1 MSQKL
6 IAICGFKGS
15 GKDTI
20 GNFFVLNGYIKKS
33 FADPLK
39 DVVSILFDWD
49 RKMLQGD
56 TIESREWRE
65 LPDIWWE
72 ANLNWRSKD
81 NPFLKY
87 HPRFTPRVA
96 LQLMGTNIIR
106 DNFNSEFW
114 ILRFRK
120 ELSKLENENIVM
132 TDVRF
137 INELDEIKNNNG
149 IIIRVKRGDD
159 PYWFDL
165 AGAVNNNVA
174 SVLDIA
180 EFNELGIHPSET
192 NWIGYDYDYVIENN
206 GTLLDLTNNLQ
217 NLIESIN

>member
-1 MSQKL
+1 MSKL

-39 DVVSILFDWD
+39 DIVSAMFGWD
-49 RKMLQGD
+49 RALLQGE
-56 TIESREWRE
+56 TNESREWRE
-65 LPDIWWE
+65 QPDIWWE
-72 ANLNWRSKD
+72 AQLNWQSKD
-81 NPFLKY
+81 NPFVNF

-106 DNFNSEFW
+106 ETFNDNMW

-120 ELSKLENENIVM
+120 ELIKLKNENIVL

-137 INELDEIKNNNG
+137 INELNEIRDNNG
-149 IIIRVKRGDD
+149 IIIRVKRNSD
-159 PYWFDL
+159 PSWYSL
-165 AGAVNNNVA
+165 AESVNNGTA
-174 SVLDIA
+174 SLIEIA
-180 EFNELGIHPSET
+180 EFNSLGIHPSET
-192 NWIGYDYDYVIENN
+192 NWIGYEYDYIIEND
-206 GTLLDLTNNLQ
+206 GDLVDLTIKLQ
-217 NLIESIN
+217 ELINKLKE

>member
-1 MSQKL
+1 MTKL

-39 DVVSILFDWD
+39 DIVSAMFGWD
-49 RKMLQGD
+49 RSLLQGE
-56 TIESREWRE
+56 TNESRIWRE
-65 LPDIWWE
+65 QPDIWWE
-72 ANLNWRSKD
+72 AQLNWQSKD
-81 NPFLKY
+81 NIFLQL

-106 DNFNSEFW
+106 ETFADNMW

-120 ELSKLENENIVM
+120 ELLKLKNENVVL

-137 INELDEIKNNNG
+137 INELNEIRKNDG
-149 IIIRVKRGDD
+149 IIIRVKRDTD
-159 PYWFDL
+159 PEWFQL
-165 AGAVNNNVA
+165 AESVNKGTA
-174 SVLDIA
+174 SLIEIA
-180 EFNELGIHPSET
+180 EFNALGIHPSET
-192 NWIGYDYDYVIENN
+192 NWIGYEYDHIIENN
-206 GTLLDLTNNLQ
+206 GSLVDLTIKLQGLIDNL
-217 NLIESIN
+217 